1 LAAASRDGTSHTP
14 GGGASRLL
22 TSRVS
27 AAGVLLVGTAGDTV
41 VVTAGGTLGFADP
54 VDVPATTAA
63 DSALGALSAAAATGS
78 VALGTRSGR
87 AGPPGAAAVRPVPA
101 IGPAVQA
108 SEAATGAAAC
118 TGRGALGLGRSAGIS
133 AVASADAAATGPA
146 SGVLHAL
153 PAAGGMVVAAFLD
166 RAALGSGGAA
176 AELTDAAAAATSGA
190 SAAVLLPLS
199 SAATVT
205 AGAGAACGTTAH
217 WVNTF
222 SLRPRR
228 RRGVAGG
235 RGVGLSSSSSWAAP
249 SARRSTLKADGRFH
263 RGLPSESRNADPSS
277 QRRRREIA
285 TRSAESNKMVYG
297 RDEATAVSSLNCLP
311 ATWTTDIRSNAIPA
325 C

>member
-1 LAAASRDGTSHTP
+1 M
-14 GGGASRLL
+14 
-22 TSRVS
+22 
-27 AAGVLLVGTAGDTV
+27 LVGTAGGTV
-41 VVTAGGTLGFADP
+41 VVAVGGTLGFADA

-63 DSALGALSAAAATGS
+63 DSALGALSAAAAAGS
-78 VALGTRSGR
+78 VALGPRSGFV
-87 AGPPGAAAVRPVPA
+87 GPPGAAAVLPVPA

-108 SEAATGAAAC
+108 AEAATGAAAC
-118 TGRGALGLGRSAGIS
+118 AGRGALGLGRRP
-133 AVASADAAATGPA
+133 GPA